1 VVAESGASAWS
12 TDPDAALPGDTT
24 PSVSV
29 RVWPREGQDLDVDQV
44 EAVVA
49 AVIPAHVLR
58 RVEVEQPDVP
68 ARQD

>member
-1 VVAESGASAWS
+1 
-12 TDPDAALPGDTT
+12 
-24 PSVSV
+24 VSV
-29 RVWPREGQDLDVDQV
+29 RVWPREGQDLDVDQL